1 MRWRMRSGSRVASS
15 LTCDVGEETVAPRV
29 LRSVDRPR
37 AGHEREEVAKRG
49 HQPGREQRGR
59 EGPLRALHL
68 PGHRARIVPEVE
80 VPEQRVEEEAP
91 IVAPPPRQPPR
102 RPQPRHRHRHHQHER
117 RQRRQPQRHRGVP
130 HDGQP
135 RVVEEGER
143 QVHPGHRRVPRRA
156 AGNGRLHPREVV
168 GAEDRKGGAVND
180 AAEELPGPHQ

>member
-1 MRWRMRSGSRVASS
+1 MRWRMRRGSRVASS